1 MRKTGEILKG
11 QTGTYLIEGD
21 ILIQGEVGKPNPK
34 HNYIVSR
41 CTGSQYRPSTSFK
54 PLKSF
59 QFKKEALAFIEEQE
73 KNYSN
78 SLALYRKLLL
88 SGLITRED
96 FQEKIQQENW
106 SIKNG

>member
-1 MRKTGEILKG
+1 MKKTGEILKG

-21 ILIQGEVGKPNPK
+21 ILTQGEVGKPSPK
-34 HNYIVSR
+34 HNYLVSR
-41 CTGSQYRPSTSFK
+41 CTDSQYRPSTSFK

-78 SLALYRKLLL
+78 SLSLYRKLLL